1 MRKNRNLYEIRNVE
15 IIPNY
20 TSNSDGSALIK
31 FGNTCLLCTANIESG
46 VPLFLKGKN
55 SGWLTAEY
63 SMLPGSTS
71 SRSKREVTLGKQSG
85 RTMEIQRLI
94 GRSLRTALNF
104 EAIGE
109 NTIKIDCD
117 VLEADGGTRTC
128 AITGG
133 FVALYLCLKEK
144 YKNNFK
150 FESFFH
156 HKVASISTG
165 IMNDKIF
172 VDLDY
177 EEDSKCDVDMNLV
190 MSDDIKI
197 IEIQSSSEKRLHNIK
212 QLNLMYDNGL
222 NAINQLFKI
231 QKKIID
237 KECE

>member
-31 FGNTCLLCTANIESG
+31 FGNTWVLCTANIESG
-46 VPLFLKGKN
+46 VPLFLKGSN
-55 SGWLTAEY
+55 TGWLTAEY

-71 SRSKREVTLGKQSG
+71 SRSKRDVTLGKQSG

-104 EAIGE
+104 KAIGE
-109 NTIKIDCD
+109 KTIKVDCD
-117 VLEADGGTRTC
+117 VLQADGGTRTC

-133 FVALYLCLKEK
+133 FVALYLCMREK
-144 YKNNFK
+144 YKNNFN
-150 FESFFH
+150 FEFFFH

-165 IMNDKIF
+165 IINDKIF

-177 EEDSKCDVDMNLV
+177 EEDSNCDVDMNLV
-190 MSDDIKI
+190 MSDDNKI
-197 IEIQSSSEKRLHNIK
+197 IEIQSSSEKELHNIK
-212 QLNLMYDNGL
+212 QLNLMYENGL
-222 NAINQLFKI
+222 DAINQLFMI
-231 QKKIID
+231 QKKIIE
-237 KECE
+237 KKFE